1 MRREGKTDFNNG
13 NPPCHWYQRQWE
25 PVRQIRVQNYNDQ
38 ICNLE
43 RRLQQWSEREM
54 GRGENTDR
62 KTNQAAA
69 TVQVKNAK

>member
-1 MRREGKTDFNNG
+1 
-13 NPPCHWYQRQWE
+13 
-25 PVRQIRVQNYNDQ
+25 
-38 ICNLE
+38 
-43 RRLQQWSEREM
+43 LQQWSEREM